1 MTFRRLTATAL
12 AVLTLGLAAC
22 GGDDEPDTSTGA
34 AAGGG
39 ETLTIYSG
47 REEEIVAP
55 LFEKFTEATGINVEV
70 RYGGSSE
77 LAAQIAEE
85 GDNSPADVFFSQD
98 AGALGT
104 ASGRLA
110 TLPQTALDRV
120 APDFRA
126 ADGKW
131 VGTSARV
138 RVVAYNTEKYSDA
151 DLPDTIADYTDA
163 KFKGRIGIAPSNAS
177 FQAFVS
183 AMRVTQGDEKTKQF
197 LTALKDNGAKSY
209 EKNSAIMDAI
219 VAGEVDLGFV
229 NHYYLALVTVE
240 QPDAPVANKFLA
252 KGDPGSF
259 VNVAGV
265 GVLAS
270 SAKPDAANRFVEYL
284 LSEEGQRFYADEAS
298 ENEYPLIAGVEPA
311 AGLPPLADLEADGAS
326 LAAVAKEAEATL
338 ALLDEV
344 GLIS

>member
-1 MTFRRLTATAL
+1 MTYRRLAALAL

-22 GGDDEPDTSTGA
+22 GGDDEPATSTGA
-34 AAGGG
+34 SAGG

-55 LFEKFTEATGINVEV
+55 LYEKFTAATGIKVDV

-77 LAAQIAEE
+77 LAAQIADE
-85 GDNSPADVFFSQD
+85 GENSPADVFFSQD
-98 AGALGT
+98 AGALVAVGEALT
-104 ASGRLA
+104 V
-110 TLPQTALDRV
+110 LPQTALDRV
-120 APDFRA
+120 PAEFRA

-131 VGTSARV
+131 VGTSGRV
-138 RVVAYNTEKYSDA
+138 RVVAYNTEKYSEK
-151 DLPDTIADYTDA
+151 DLPDTIAEYTDP
-163 KFKGRIGIAPSNAS
+163 K

-183 AMRVTQGDEKTKQF
+183 AMRVSVGDEKTRAF
-197 LTALKDNGAKSY
+197 LTALKDNGAKTY

-229 NHYYLALVTVE
+229 NHYYLALVTAE
-240 QPDAPVANKFLA
+240 QPDAPVANKFLT
-252 KGDPGSF
+252 KGDPGAF
-259 VNVAGV
+259 LNVAGV
-265 GVLAS
+265 GVLATS
-270 SAKPDAANRFVEYL
+270 TKADAANRFVAYL

-298 ENEYPLIAGVEPA
+298 ENEYPLIAGIAPA
-311 AGLPPLADLEADGAS
+311 AGLPPLDTLTSSGAS
-326 LAAVAKEAEATL
+326 IAAVSTEAEKTL